1 MNKLYKIA
9 GDTVLYG
16 SSTILGRLINWL
28 LTPFYIRT
36 LLQEE
41 FGVVVNIY
49 SFIAVLLVIN
59 TLGFETG
66 YFRFVKEYDPRKVRN
81 SLIGGI
87 GIFSVLIIV
96 LTLIFIPYF
105 SSLFA
110 GIDNIQ
116 WIILLAVLIVT
127 SDALNSIPFAHFRY
141 QNRALKYSGFRLL
154 QIILTVLFNL
164 IYLVLFPYL
173 LKIGY
178 NLPKYIYTDEL
189 RIFYVLWSNFLSSFI
204 ILLIFIPGILKDKF
218 YISKK
223 ILLTIFK
230 YSLPIVLVG
239 IFGIL
244 NLNIDKILLPYLINS
259 DDPFRE
265 LAIYGANFKI
275 GVLMALFTQSF
286 RLAFEPFFFKE
297 GKDKDSKT
305 VYSEVLKYF
314 TFLGMLIFLGVML
327 FIDIVNIIL
336 TPDYVE
342 GNVIIPFILLSQLF
356 FGIYYSLSLW
366 YKLTD
371 RTIFGFYMSLS
382 GFLIN
387 LAGIIILVPLYGYI
401 GAAVSIFVSFSV
413 ITVIS
418 YILGQKYY
426 PIDYPVIRILV
437 LIISGVLLYFID
449 VKMTI
454 NEVYIKYLVKGS
466 IFAFYIFLFFI
477 TERISKKLSK
487 NDSVKNIK

>member
-41 FGVVVNIY
+41 FGVIVNIY

-66 YFRFVKEYDPRKVRN
+66 YFRFVKEFDSKKVRN
-81 SLIGGI
+81 SLLAGI
-87 GIFSVLIIV
+87 GIFSAIIIAF
-96 LTLIFIPYF
+96 TLIFLSNI
-105 SSLFA
+105 SILFE
-110 GIDNIQ
+110 NIESIK
-116 WIILLAVLIVT
+116 WIIILAVLIVT
-127 SDALNSIPFAHFRY
+127 GDAINSIPFAHFRY
-141 QNRALKYSGFRLL
+141 QNKALKYSGYRLL

-173 LKIGY
+173 IDYGY
-178 NLPKYIYTDEL
+178 NLPTYIYKSDL
-189 RIFYVLWSNFLSSFI
+189 RIFYVLWSNFLASFI
-204 ILLIFIPGILKDKF
+204 IFLIFIPGILRDKF
-218 YISKK
+218 SISKR
-223 ILLTIFK
+223 ILQIVFK
-230 YSLPIVLVG
+230 YSFPIVLVG
-239 IFGIL
+239 LFGIL
-244 NLNIDKILLPYLINS
+244 NQNIDKILIPYLIQSNN
-259 DDPFRE
+259 PFKE

-297 GKDKDSKT
+297 GKSKDSKA

-327 FIDIVNIIL
+327 FIDFVNIIL
-336 TPDYVE
+336 TPEYTE
-342 GNVIIPFILLSQLF
+342 GNIIIPFILLSQLF

-371 RTIFGFYMSLS
+371 KTIFGFYMSLI
-382 GFLIN
+382 GFVIN
-387 LAGIIILVPLYGYI
+387 LIGLITLVPLFGYI
-401 GAAVSIFVSFSV
+401 GAAVSIFISFFV
-413 ITVIS
+413 IMVIS
-418 YILGQKYY
+418 YFLGQKYY
-426 PIDYPVIRILV
+426 PIDYPVIRILI
-437 LIISGVLLYFID
+437 LIILGILLYIID
-449 VKMTI
+449 LKLTI

-466 IFAFYIFLFFI
+466 IFVFYILFFFI
-477 TERISKKLSK
+477 TERLLK
-487 NDSVKNIK
+487 NRQ

>member
-16 SSTILGRLINWL
+16 ASTILGRLINWF

-66 YFRFVKEYDPRKVRN
+66 YFRFVKEYDSKKVRN
-81 SLIGGI
+81 SLISGI
-87 GIFSVLIIV
+87 ALFSVVFII
-96 LTLIFIPYF
+96 LTLIFIPNI
-105 SSLFA
+105 SDLFA
-110 GIDNIQ
+110 GIESIN

-127 SDALNSIPFAHFRY
+127 TDAINSIPFAHFRY
-141 QNRALKYSGFRLL
+141 QNRALKYSGYRLL
-154 QIILTVLFNL
+154 QVILTVLFNL
-164 IYLVLFPYL
+164 VYLVLFPYL
-173 LKIGY
+173 IKNGY
-178 NLPKYIYTDEL
+178 NLPGYLYNNDL

-204 ILLIFIPGILKDKF
+204 IFLIFIPAILKDNF
-218 YISKK
+218 SISKD
-223 ILLTIFK
+223 ILKVVFK
-230 YSLPIVLVG
+230 YSYPIVLVG
-239 IFGIL
+239 LFGIL
-244 NLNIDKILLPYLINS
+244 NQNIDKILLPYLIQSNQ
-259 DDPFRE
+259 PFKE

-297 GKDKDSKT
+297 GKNKDSKD

-314 TFLGMLIFLGVML
+314 TFFGMLIFLGVVL
-327 FIDIVNIIL
+327 FIDLVNIIL
-336 TPDYVE
+336 TPEYIE
-342 GNVIIPFILLSQLF
+342 GNVIIPLILLSQLF

-382 GFLIN
+382 GFIIN
-387 LAGIIILVPLYGYI
+387 LAGLLILVPLYGYI
-401 GAAVSIFVSFSV
+401 GAAVSIFISFFV
-413 ITVIS
+413 ITAVS
-418 YILGQKYY
+418 YVLGQKYY
-426 PIDYPVIRILV
+426 PINYPVIRIFI
-437 LIISGVLLYFID
+437 LIAVGIILYFID
-449 VKMTI
+449 LKLTI
-454 NEVYIKYLVKGS
+454 HVVYIRYLVKGS
-466 IFAFYIFLFFI
+466 IFVFYILFFFV
-477 TERISKKLSK
+477 TELLLK
-487 NDSVKNIK
+487 NRK

>member
-16 SSTILGRLINWL
+16 ASTILGRLINWF

-66 YFRFVKEYDPRKVRN
+66 YFRFVKEYDSKKVRN
-81 SLIGGI
+81 SLISGI
-87 GIFSVLIIV
+87 ALFSVVFII
-96 LTLIFIPYF
+96 LTLIFIPNI
-105 SSLFA
+105 SDLFA
-110 GIDNIQ
+110 GIESIN

-127 SDALNSIPFAHFRY
+127 TDAINSIPFAHFRY
-141 QNRALKYSGFRLL
+141 QNRALKYSGYRLL
-154 QIILTVLFNL
+154 QVILTVLFNL
-164 IYLVLFPYL
+164 VYLVLFPYL
-173 LKIGY
+173 IKNGY
-178 NLPKYIYTDEL
+178 NLPGYLYNNDL

-204 ILLIFIPGILKDKF
+204 IFLIFIPAILKDSF
-218 YISKK
+218 SISKD
-223 ILLTIFK
+223 ILKVVFK
-230 YSLPIVLVG
+230 YSYPIVLVG
-239 IFGIL
+239 LFGIL
-244 NLNIDKILLPYLINS
+244 NQNIDKILLPYLIQSNQ
-259 DDPFRE
+259 PFKE

-297 GKDKDSKT
+297 GKNKDSKD

-314 TFLGMLIFLGVML
+314 TFFGMLIFLGVVL
-327 FIDIVNIIL
+327 FIDLVNIIL
-336 TPDYVE
+336 TPEYIE
-342 GNVIIPFILLSQLF
+342 GNVIIPLILLSQLF

-382 GFLIN
+382 GFIIN
-387 LAGIIILVPLYGYI
+387 LAGLLILVPLYGYI
-401 GAAVSIFVSFSV
+401 GAAVSIFISFFV
-413 ITVIS
+413 ITAVS
-418 YILGQKYY
+418 YVLGQKYY
-426 PIDYPVIRILV
+426 PINYPVIRIFI
-437 LIISGVLLYFID
+437 LIAVGIILYFID
-449 VKMTI
+449 LKLTI
-454 NEVYIKYLVKGS
+454 HVVYIRYLVKGS
-466 IFAFYIFLFFI
+466 IFVFYILFFFV
-477 TERISKKLSK
+477 TELLLK
-487 NDSVKNIK
+487 NRK

>member
-1 MNKLYKIA
+1 LNKLYKIA

-16 SSTILGRLINWL
+16 ASTILGRLINWL

-66 YFRFVKEYDPRKVRN
+66 YFRYVKDYDSKKVRN
-81 SLIGGI
+81 SLIAGI
-87 GIFSVLIIV
+87 GIFSALLIL
-96 LTLIFIPYF
+96 LTVIFLPQI
-105 SSLFA
+105 SSLFNDIN
-110 GIDNIQ
+110 GVK
-116 WIILLAVLIVT
+116 WIILLSILIVAT
-127 SDALNSIPFAHFRY
+127 DAINSIPFAHFRY

-154 QIILTVLFNL
+154 QVILTVLFNL
-164 IYLVLFPYL
+164 VYLVLFPYL
-173 LKIGY
+173 IKVGY
-178 NLPKYIYTDEL
+178 SLPGFLYNSDL
-189 RIFYVLWSNFLSSFI
+189 RIFYVLWSNFLASFI
-204 ILLIFIPGILKDKF
+204 IFLIFIPGIVKDKF
-218 YISKK
+218 K
-223 ILLTIFK
+223 IDKEIIKVVFK
-230 YSLPIVLVG
+230 YSFPIVLVG
-239 IFGIL
+239 LFGIL
-244 NLNIDKILLPYLINS
+244 NQNIDKILLPYLINS
-259 DDPFRE
+259 DKPFQE

-297 GKDKDSKT
+297 GKGKDSKA

-327 FIDIVNIIL
+327 FIDFVNIIL
-336 TPDYVE
+336 TPEYTQ

-371 RTIFGFYMSLS
+371 RTIYGFYMSLT
-382 GFLIN
+382 GFIIN
-387 LAGIIILVPLYGYI
+387 LAGLFILVPQFGYI
-401 GAAVSIFVSFSV
+401 GAAISIFISFFLITIVSYF
-413 ITVIS
+413 
-418 YILGQKYY
+418 LGQKYY
-426 PIDYPVIRILV
+426 PIDYPIFRIFI
-437 LIISGVLLYFID
+437 LITLGVLLYFVD
-449 VKMTI
+449 LNLTI

-466 IFAFYIFLFFI
+466 IFVFYILFFFV
-477 TERISKKLSK
+477 TERFLKIKN
-487 NDSVKNIK
+487 NDSGKNS

>member
-41 FGVVVNIY
+41 FGVIVNIY

-66 YFRFVKEYDPRKVRN
+66 YFRFVKEFDSKKVRN
-81 SLIGGI
+81 SLIAGI
-87 GIFSVLIIV
+87 GIFSAIIIAFTLVFISNILI
-96 LTLIFIPYF
+96 
-105 SSLFA
+105 LFE
-110 GIDNIQ
+110 NINSIK
-116 WIILLAVLIVT
+116 WIIILAVLIVT
-127 SDALNSIPFAHFRY
+127 SDAINSIPFAHFRY
-141 QNRALKYSGFRLL
+141 QNRAIKYSGFRLL

-173 LKIGY
+173 ITHGY
-178 NLPKYIYTDEL
+178 NLPNYIYKSDL
-189 RIFYVLWSNFLSSFI
+189 RIFYVLWSNFLASFI
-204 ILLIFIPGILKDKF
+204 IFLIFIPGILKDNF
-218 YISKK
+218 SISKR
-223 ILLTIFK
+223 ILQIVFK
-230 YSLPIVLVG
+230 YSFPIVLVG
-239 IFGIL
+239 LFGIL
-244 NLNIDKILLPYLINS
+244 NQNIDKILIPYLINS
-259 DDPFRE
+259 DNPFKE

-297 GKDKDSKT
+297 GKSKDSKA

-327 FIDIVNIIL
+327 FIDFVNVIL
-336 TPDYVE
+336 TPEYTD
-342 GNVIIPFILLSQLF
+342 GNIIIPFILLSQLF

-371 RTIFGFYMSLS
+371 KTIFGFYMSLI
-382 GFLIN
+382 GFVIN
-387 LAGIIILVPLYGYI
+387 LIGLITLVPLFGYI
-401 GAAVSIFVSFSV
+401 GAAVSIFISFFV
-413 ITVIS
+413 IMVIS
-418 YILGQKYY
+418 YFLGQKYY
-426 PIDYPVIRILV
+426 PIDYPVIRILI
-437 LIISGVLLYFID
+437 LIVMGILLYIID
-449 VKMTI
+449 LKLTI

-466 IFAFYIFLFFI
+466 IFVFYILFFFI
-477 TERISKKLSK
+477 TERLLK
-487 NDSVKNIK
+487 NRQ